1 MEHRPT
7 FAFSN
12 LKDKLKTNIKYCE
25 RPAARARRLHRLAAA
40 SVGARQPAGSG
51 WEFSGLVSR
60 LRLVEQSGRC
70 IWGLSLQRML
80 RYLSRSFQG
89 KTKGRRCLMEI
100 TDLLDE
106 EVEVE
111 LRNWIT
117 SFAKLSDLYAGLPL
131 LFSKLTAQR
140 IEGTV
145 EDSVSVEGP
154 IHMGSRSFIRA
165 SSVIIG
171 PAIIAEDVM
180 IASSVEISERTYIGR
195 CCSISHCA
203 TIRNSLILNRTT
215 VGAGAYISD
224 SLVGPSCT
232 IGPGA
237 LIGIEPVDVH
247 QTKSAGAR
255 FVAVGSRSR
264 VEAGA
269 ILKCGAELV

>member
-1 MEHRPT
+1 
-7 FAFSN
+7 
-12 LKDKLKTNIKYCE
+12 
-25 RPAARARRLHRLAAA
+25 
-40 SVGARQPAGSG
+40 
-51 WEFSGLVSR
+51 
-60 LRLVEQSGRC
+60 
-70 IWGLSLQRML
+70 
-80 RYLSRSFQG
+80 
-89 KTKGRRCLMEI
+89 MEI

-111 LRNWIT
+111 LRNWIA

-131 LFSKLTAQR
+131 LFSTLTAQR
-140 IEGTV
+140 IEGAI

-154 IHMGSRSFIRA
+154 VHIGSTSFIRA

-195 CCSISHCA
+195 GCSISHCA
-203 TIRNSLILNRTT
+203 TVRNSLILNGTT

-237 LIGIEPVDVH
+237 LIGIKPVDIH
-247 QTKSAGAR
+247 QTKRAGAG
-255 FVAVGSRSR
+255 FVAVGTRSR
-264 VEAGA
+264 VGAGA
-269 ILKCGAELV
+269 ILECGAELVQRATIDNGTT